1 MNTQTENVFETLG
14 NILRP
19 EPTKAITPNKYSKYC
34 PNVFVMET
42 ENNYERGE
50 ETTIE
55 TKHGK
60 EHEVIVFNLV
70 ATKGDKKYYSIV
82 RADGYNVQERAKAKA
97 ARLMSW
103 AASAENKSNQ
113 YYEAS
118 QEGKDF
124 LVLGEPIKVG
134 HHSEKRHRALI
145 QRNWDRMGKCVE
157 YSDKAAQHESKA
169 EYWAKKAN
177 DINLS
182 MPESLE
188 YYEHLLEQAKERQQT
203 LKDSPEKREHAYS
216 LTYATKAVK
225 EAQSNL
231 NTAVKLWGE
240 ESAIQQIKDAE
251 NEKLNAKAAKL
262 EKANNKIKQ
271 FGGFFAFN
279 NDQLR
284 SGIEAAKANGFLL
297 EGEKIM
303 HFGQGLY
310 IPSKF
315 KEAYYNSL

>member
-1 MNTQTENVFETLG
+1 MNTETV
-14 NILRP
+14 
-19 EPTKAITPNKYSKYC
+19 TANKYSKYC

-42 ENNYERGE
+42 ENSYERGE
-50 ETTIE
+50 EATIE
-55 TKHGK
+55 TKYGK

-97 ARLMSW
+97 ERLMSW
-103 AASAENKSNQ
+103 AASAENKSTQ
-113 YYEAS
+113 YYNAS
-118 QEGKDF
+118 KEGKDF
-124 LVLGEPIKVG
+124 LSLGEPIKIG
-134 HHSEKRHRALI
+134 HHSERRHRALI
-145 QRNWDRMGKCVE
+145 ERNHYRMGKCIE
-157 YSDKAAQHESKA
+157 MSDKAAQHESKA
-169 EYWAKKAN
+169 EYWASKAN

-188 YYEHLLEQAKERQQT
+188 YYAHVLEQATAKHQMIKEQ
-203 LKDSPEKREHAYS
+203 PEKREHAYS

-231 NTAVKLWGE
+231 NTAIKLWGE

-271 FGGFFAFN
+271 YGGFFAFN
-279 NDQLR
+279 REQFNK
-284 SGIEAAKANGFLL
+284 GIEKAKENGFLL
-297 EGEKIM
+297 EGEKVT
-303 HFGQGLY
+303 HFGRGLY

-315 KEAYYNSL
+315 KESYLA

>member
-1 MNTQTENVFETLG
+1 MNNK
-14 NILRP
+14 
-19 EPTKAITPNKYSKYC
+19 TKTSNKYSKYC

-42 ENNYERGE
+42 ENSYERGE

-55 TKHGK
+55 TKYGK

-97 ARLMSW
+97 ERLMSW

-113 YYEAS
+113 YYNAS

-124 LVLGEPIKVG
+124 LVLAEPIKIG

-145 QRNWDRMGKCVE
+145 ERNWNRMGKCVE

-188 YYEHLLEQAKERQQT
+188 YYEHILEQAKEYQQI
-203 LKDSPEKREHAYS
+203 LKDHPEKRGHAYS

-231 NTAVKLWGE
+231 NAAVKLWGDAE
-240 ESAIQQIKDAE
+240 QIAEIIATE
-251 NEKLNAKAAKL
+251 NEKLNAKASKL

-271 FGGFFAFN
+271 YGGFFAFN

-284 SGIEAAKANGFLL
+284 AGIDAAKANGFLL

-315 KEAYYNSL
+315 KEDYYNSL